1 VNTTNIS
8 NTAAQLAGKTYIA
21 IALISYIIPWTI
33 VCTLK
38 LLQRTKAKFFSLGRK
53 LKHQN

>member
-1 VNTTNIS
+1 MNTTNIS